1 MNEWL
6 SGEANV
12 AIYTQPSDH
21 FCRSESNS
29 PSLTPPQGNSR
40 SSSPSS
46 HPSGTGNGP
55 QQRIVSGS
63 IKDRIAKF
71 NNPSAPPPIP
81 KQHFAKGLGAGNSQ
95 EIQRRGLVGN
105 RIPSLDPKTAGM
117 INTGGGS
124 RRISEN
130 RGLIGNRIPSMGS
143 QGNVNPVTGQLTG
156 TSTGGNSGNSG
167 PGTPI
172 GSSTAANAA
181 GGPKPATARSA
192 SPAGS
197 IDSSVVS
204 GTVESSTSPITSR
217 SSSPPTSPGAS
228 TGGVPP
234 NLLSAT
240 LPHLDD
246 SGAGAATPSST
257 RAEAGDT
264 VSELSLSV
272 PSTPTA
278 TGTPP
283 LPAPEYDLV
292 APNLKLATANA
303 AANAGSTS
311 SAGANIA
318 HNPMVRGLSSQS
330 AASRAFAPSISS
342 SLATQSR
349 GSEEETQM
357 MQDVSGVSTP
367 MGTPRAA
374 RRELGEG
381 SVVGEGSVMGDNDV
395 EELGQKLENLEVD
408 KEDQEGT
415 PEPPKEEQEPDTAK
429 IASHDYVDVSQAEA
443 EPETGT
449 GTAMDVD
456 VATETEE
463 SSEPQTPISTTE
475 KDVLGTHSKSDQDP
489 NKASDLADLKAGD
502 LEYKASSG
510 KREKEGEPSEVV
522 GLDVP
527 ANALAGDALTQNIAE
542 HEISASE
549 KKEQGGEAGQ
559 RMEDVETAD
568 EVILP
573 EEEIKVDAGLEVR
586 EATPVVVGPDEKET
600 KEGGNKGVAGSTQW
614 FESSNSKQERE
625 GEGKSSAVNTEGEA
639 PDEPSSEGPQPEA
652 ENESGPTDSNEQDTD
667 GKSQV
672 ASTEIEQNEASR
684 TEKRDHPIVFA
695 ENQPEP
701 DVSKSNP
708 SVRLQSQ
715 PEPETE
721 SQPEPKGDS
730 TVSTTTTE
738 TERKKG
744 PQLGMSYV
752 DEKIGAN
759 EIKQEDVTVQE
770 PQPSPPY
777 ESEPEPDT
785 QSKPEPEPKIVED
798 ADTAP
803 PLTSDEPVKVD
814 KPATQASAATK
825 PEAEVSEPQ
834 SLGSGSAT
842 SPTGQDV
849 DPAQDL
855 ETKTNQPAVAA
866 IGAEIE
872 KGDVAPSGGKG
883 VPKQLHLE
891 PAPIAQPADAENDD
905 GESTPP
911 ASVIDTDKTPA
922 AEIDPPTFPTP
933 PTADPDVEDPI
944 SSTPSE
950 AGSDSGSALK
960 PNEKVIN
967 IPAPPKGFNDA
978 SDVDAGA
985 GPDASTAST
994 PVDEAFLKSFPVVP
1008 DEEKPRVEV
1017 HVSSPVTTPQKAK
1030 RISIDP
1036 DTPLPAHRD
1045 QHRSDDDGGDDG
1057 EEDDSV
1063 SRRRSSEA
1071 DDKDY
1076 PQTPVASLPGH
1087 SKSLSH
1093 PELYQDSNTAGSV
1106 GSMSGSASSNELDP
1120 DATPQAS
1127 RNLSKRM
1134 STRRSPKSPLL
1145 DDEDPGDFEPGEGWA
1160 VVTK

>member
-1 MNEWL
+1 M
-6 SGEANV
+6 
-12 AIYTQPSDH
+12 TRSDT
-21 FCRSESNS
+21 NS

-46 HPSGTGNGP
+46 NPSGTGP

-95 EIQRRGLVGN
+95 GIQSRGLVGN

-117 INTGGGS
+117 INTGGGGA

-143 QGNVNPVTGQLTG
+143 QGHVNPVTGQLTG
-156 TSTGGNSGNSG
+156 TSTGGNSASG
-167 PGTPI
+167 GTGTPP
-172 GSSTAANAA
+172 GSSTPAPGAKPGGAAV
-181 GGPKPATARSA
+181 ARSA

-228 TGGVPP
+228 AGGIPQ

-240 LPHLDD
+240 LPQLDD
-246 SGAGAATPSST
+246 SGTGAATPSST

-303 AANAGSTS
+303 AANAGSS
-311 SAGANIA
+311 STIGAGTGVAP
-318 HNPMVRGLSSQS
+318 NPMVRGLSAQS

-381 SVVGEGSVMGDNDV
+381 SVVGEGSVIGENDV
-395 EELGQKLENLEVD
+395 EELGNKLQNLEVD
-408 KEDQEGT
+408 KEDQERT
-415 PEPPKEEQEPDTAK
+415 PEPPKEEQERGTAK
-429 IASHDYVDVSQAEA
+429 IESREQLAGIELESGSEPKTDTGMGVDVL
-443 EPETGT
+443 
-449 GTAMDVD
+449 
-456 VATETEE
+456 TETEE
-463 SSEPQTPISTTE
+463 ENEPRTPVSTNE
-475 KDVLGTHSKSDQDP
+475 KEIKDEDEDEDP
-489 NKASDLADLKAGD
+489 NKASDLVNLKAGE
-502 LEYKASSG
+502 LESGSSAYDQPA
-510 KREKEGEPSEVV
+510 KDSNPSEIV

-527 ANALAGDALTQNIAE
+527 ANAIAGDAFAQNLAE
-542 HEISASE
+542 HEISPEE

-568 EVILP
+568 EVIPP

-600 KEGGNKGVAGSTQW
+600 KEGGKKGVAGSTQW
-614 FESSNSKQERE
+614 FESSNEEKKG
-625 GEGKSSAVNTEGEA
+625 GEGDGTSLAVNTEGEA
-639 PDEPSSEGPQPEA
+639 PDGPSKEAQPESNSRKSQSEPA
-652 ENESGPTDSNEQDTD
+652 DSNETDTD
-667 GKSQV
+667 GDKQV
-672 ASTEIEQNEASR
+672 APSTEIEQDEATR
-684 TEKRDHPIVFA
+684 TEKRDHPIVVA
-695 ENQPEP
+695 EDQPEP
-701 DVSKSNP
+701 DVSRPNP
-708 SVRLQSQ
+708 TVPLQARPES
-715 PEPETE
+715 PSEPETTPEAEE
-721 SQPEPKGDS
+721 SS
-730 TVSTTTTE
+730 SSLTTAKTNGSSE
-738 TERKKG
+738 
-744 PQLGMSYV
+744 PQLGKSYV
-752 DEKIGAN
+752 DEKIESK
-759 EIKQEDVTVQE
+759 EIQPGEITIQES
-770 PQPSPPY
+770 QPSPAY
-777 ESEPEPDT
+777 EKESGSAAET
-785 QSKPEPEPKIVED
+785 GPEPKIVED
-798 ADTAP
+798 ASTAP
-803 PLTSDEPVKVD
+803 PPTSDEPIKLDELVSH
-814 KPATQASAATK
+814 PSTASTETSTEAA
-825 PEAEVSEPQ
+825 ESQ
-834 SLGSGSAT
+834 GSADPSSA
-842 SPTGQDV
+842 SPAGEDIGR
-849 DPAQDL
+849 AQNL
-855 ETKTNQPAVAA
+855 ETKTDQPPVAA
-866 IGAEIE
+866 IGAEVE
-872 KGDVAPSGGKG
+872 KGEVAPSDENDE
-883 VPKQLHLE
+883 PKQLHLE
-891 PAPIAQPADAENDD
+891 PAPIAQPAETGTDNDNDD

-911 ASVIDTDKTPA
+911 ASAIDMDKTPA

-944 SSTPSE
+944 PSTPSD
-950 AGSDSGSALK
+950 AGSASEFGLRSEE
-960 PNEKVIN
+960 EKVID
-967 IPAPPKGFNDA
+967 IPAPPKEFNDA
-978 SDVDAGA
+978 SLAEVGMAHS
-985 GPDASTAST
+985 ASAAST
-994 PVDEAFLKSFPVVP
+994 PVDEAFLKSFPAVP

-1017 HVSSPVTTPQKAK
+1017 HVSSPATTPQKTK
-1030 RISIDP
+1030 RVSVDIDAP
-1036 DTPLPAHRD
+1036 
-1045 QHRSDDDGGDDG
+1045 RSAAQQPQDPRDDDEDISPARRKFSGD
-1057 EEDDSV
+1057 EE
-1063 SRRRSSEA
+1063 E
-1071 DDKDY
+1071 Y

-1087 SKSLSH
+1087 SKSLSN
-1093 PELYQDSNTAGSV
+1093 PQLYQDPSTAGSV